1 LPVIQAV
8 VWDAIG
14 EVTQAAPNTDQ
25 DIENDLEALALH
37 IDKLS

>member
-14 EVTQAAPNTDQ
+14 EVAQTAPNTDQ
-25 DIENDLEALALH
+25 DIENDLETLALH
-37 IDKLS
+37 IDELS